1 MRIESTREE
10 NSKLMNGTLKNDN
23 GFANE
28 VVKPNQVAIKEAKDE
43 LDILEEE
50 YGDDEEDEL

>member
-10 NSKLMNGTLKNDN
+10 NSKLMNGNLKNDN
-23 GFANE
+23 GFAKE
-28 VVKPNQVAIKEAKDE
+28 VVKPNQVAIKESKDA

-50 YGDDEEDEL
+50 YGDEEDEL